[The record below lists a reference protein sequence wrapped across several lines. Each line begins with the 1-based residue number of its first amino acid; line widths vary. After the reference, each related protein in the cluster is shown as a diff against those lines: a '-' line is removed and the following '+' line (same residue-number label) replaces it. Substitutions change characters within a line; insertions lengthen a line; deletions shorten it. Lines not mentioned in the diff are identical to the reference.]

1 MVDFSHFN
9 EFLVKTFKIYIFG
22 NNRPIFTGLVLNYLF
37 YRVLHFFFCIKVD
50 FIKNKKVIQLQS
62 KARLPSRPAA
72 RLRGW
77 WPEFES

>member
-9 EFLVKTFKIYIFG
+9 EFLVKTLKIYIFA

-50 FIKNKKVIQLQS
+50 FIKNKKVIQL
-62 KARLPSRPAA
+62 
-72 RLRGW
+72 
-77 WPEFES
+77 